1 MERKTRV
8 GKERSK
14 TLLRKLNHL
23 ETKFKRTGYYP
34 EWNNRIKDLFKET
47 EVYSFE
53 ELIRKNFISVESL
66 ILNFEDRN

>member
-8 GKERSK
+8 GKEKSK

-23 ETKFKRTGYYP
+23 EAKFKRTQHYP
-34 EWNNRIKDLFKET
+34 DWNNRIKDLFKET